1 MITYLEDTEDYRGFE
16 AAIISDYNAETAVE
30 RELVL
35 RISSLLWRAPDHRNR
50 DRFVSDSGRNLA

>member
-1 MITYLEDTEDYRGFE
+1 VITYLEDTEDDRGFE
-16 AAIISDYNAETAVE
+16 AAIISGYNAETAVE

-35 RISSLLWRAPDHRNR
+35 RISSLLWRAPDHCNR